1 MMTQID
7 PKLVSGSQWVLSK
20 RPDGPV
26 STVLCVTNLT
36 LKAKTLEEHPP
47 QVVTIT
53 ESGKILSH
61 EIESFLSR
69 RDYVGQNEFMAN
81 QFQVILDGEPE
92 EIDDEDETNDI
103 DSTDV
108 GVDPAFEALLGDSKS
123 SSEDPADDLDT
134 VDTIPVFIPAVHDG
148 LELDAHFL
156 SYAEAPG
163 LAVGSTCH
171 IVRFSLDSL
180 LNIDHVK
187 GVFEKDFAG
196 TVTGQTLGSFII
208 DSQSERIEMLK
219 FNYVGTFLEVDPEGN
234 NTAAVYLS
242 TNNQIQE
249 QTALTDTPVLH
260 TIPQLSTSAAVN
272 LQPQVGNLAVAAT
285 GVTVGTNPTVV
296 VG

>member
-7 PKLVSGSQWVLSK
+7 PKLVSGSQWVLSE

-36 LKAKTLEEHPP
+36 LKPKTLEKHPP
-47 QVVTIT
+47 QVVTLT

-69 RDYVGQNEFMAN
+69 RDYVGQSEFVAA
-81 QFQVILDGEPE
+81 QFQVILNGEPYDN
-92 EIDDEDETNDI
+92 DDDETNDI
-103 DSTDV
+103 DSIDV

-163 LAVGSTCH
+163 LALGSTSH
-171 IVRFSLDSL
+171 ILRFSLDSL

-208 DSQSERIEMLK
+208 DSQSERIELLK
-219 FNYVGTFLEVDPEGN
+219 YNYVGTFLEVDPEGN

-242 TNNQIQE
+242 TNNQVQE
-249 QTALTDTPVLH
+249 QAAPTDTPVLH